1 MRLSGLF
8 LALFFT
14 FSASGQAPESLLYFS
29 KYNEVGQNS
38 SISSTEFQTFVKQLE
53 RKRAGLSEKE
63 FLRLIFTKTHKTY
76 LKKFVEFAPFNA
88 IFEDGSYQCLTATAL
103 YSLILNHFDIN
114 HEVIETNYHIFLV
127 AQTKQ
132 GNVLLESTDLFNG
145 FIDDESLINQK
156 IELYKRNTLTASNST
171 AVYYKYSFE
180 LFNKVDLDELLGLL
194 HYNQAVAAFNQNNI
208 KEAVT
213 QLTLSNEFYASTR
226 IDEFA
231 QLLLLSLQQS
241 KLDNETKRTY
251 LKELFIIR
259 QKMLPS
265 VASLY

>member
-1 MRLSGLF
+1 LRLSGLF

-14 FSASGQAPESLLYFS
+14 FSANGQTPESLLYFN
-29 KYNEVGQNS
+29 KYNEVGEY
-38 SISSTEFQTFVKQLE
+38 STVSPKEFQSFIKQLE
-53 RKRAGLSEKE
+53 KKRVVLSEKE

-88 IFEDGSYQCLTATAL
+88 IFETGSYQCLTATAL
-103 YSLILNHFDIN
+103 YALILNHFNIN
-114 HEVIETNYHIFLV
+114 HEVIETNYHIFLI
-127 AQTKQ
+127 AHTKE

-145 FIDDESLINQK
+145 FIDDEFLMNQK
-156 IELYKRNTLTASNST
+156 IDQYKKNTLTASNTT

-180 LFNKVDLDELLGLL
+180 LFNSVDLPELLGLL

-208 KEAVT
+208 EGAVT
-213 QLTLSNEFYASTR
+213 HLPLANEFYASSR

-241 KLDNETKRTY
+241 KLDNETKRVY
-251 LKELFIIR
+251 LKEVFLIR

-265 VASLY
+265 VASLN

>member
-1 MRLSGLF
+1 MRVSGLF

-14 FSASGQAPESLLYFS
+14 FSASGQAPESLLYFH
-29 KYNEVGQNS
+29 KYNEVGQNT
-38 SISSTEFQTFVKQLE
+38 SISSAEFEAFVKQLE
-53 RKRAGLSEKE
+53 KKRTGLSEKE
-63 FLRLIFTKTHKTY
+63 FLRLIFTKTHKAY

-88 IFEDGSYQCLTATAL
+88 IFETGSYQCLTATAL
-103 YSLILNHFDIN
+103 YALILNHFNIN
-114 HEVIETNYHIFLV
+114 HEVIETNYHIFLM

-145 FIDDESLINQK
+145 FIDDEFLINQK
-156 IELYKRNTLTASNST
+156 IELYKKNTLTASNTS

-180 LFNKVDLDELLGLL
+180 LFNQVNLDELLGLL
-194 HYNQAVAAFNQNNI
+194 HYNQAVAAFNENNI
-208 KEAVT
+208 KGAVN
-213 QLTLSNEFYASTR
+213 QLTMANEFYASTR

-241 KLDNETKRTY
+241 KLDTETKRMY
-251 LKELFIIR
+251 LKEVFIIR

-265 VASLY
+265 VASLN